1 MTVGLKQEIYPVTDR
16 LNFVGRDGE
25 GCCGSAILPFSY
37 DRPFALSHFFSTLFA
52 DDFADKK

>member
-1 MTVGLKQEIYPVTDR
+1 MTDR

-37 DRPFALSHFFSTLFA
+37 DRTFALSDFFSALFA
-52 DDFADKK
+52 DDFAGKNVVSNK